1 MSRMKKI
8 FSLILSIQ
16 FLCLPVLADYD
27 FSDAAQE
34 EFDRQQQIN
43 MQGYDFS
50 KTKTRSEINKSKNSK
65 NKVQQK
71 IHYEPSPAPPT
82 DSLLIDTQPQ
92 QTQQFYPIQDD
103 LLQQINRQEQ
113 QIVNPHNSQQQK
125 LYGHIVKVPAGT
137 KFDVT
142 FDSGVSS
149 GSMEKNDRLTV
160 RLTNDLKYNGQ
171 LVAPA
176 GSLVYGTA
184 TEARNAGYAYG
195 GGAIELNFNEI
206 LMPDGNMLSISTK
219 KIIMQADSKR
229 AAKMSRDIVLGA
241 LGSMLLGAAFTAMGG
256 GNDWGRNMLIYGGI
270 GALGGGV
277 HGAMQRGEEITIPD
291 GTTITV
297 TLTES
302 LNTAPYYM
310 Q

>member
-1 MSRMKKI
+1 MKR
-8 FSLILSIQ
+8 ILSLLLCIQ
-16 FLCLPVLADYD
+16 LLGLPVLADYD

-50 KTKTRSEINKSKNSK
+50 KTKTKSEINKSKRKRNQ
-65 NKVQQK
+65 VEER
-71 IHYEPSPAPPT
+71 IHYEPSPAPPS
-82 DSLLIDTQPQ
+82 DGLLIDTQPQ
-92 QTQQFYPIQDD
+92 QTQQYYPVQED
-103 LLQQINRQEQ
+103 LLQQINQQEYS
-113 QIVNPHNSQQQK
+113 INNSQPQQQK
-125 LYGHIVKVPAGT
+125 LYGAVVKVPAGT

-149 GSMEKNDRLTV
+149 GSMAKNDRLTV
-160 RLTNDLKYNGQ
+160 RLTEDLKYNGQ

-184 TEARNAGYAYG
+184 IDAKNAGYAYG
-195 GGAIELNFNEI
+195 SGAIELSFNEI
-206 LMPDGNMLSISTK
+206 LMPDGNLLPISTK
-219 KIIMQADSKR
+219 KIVMQADSKR
-229 AAKMSRDIVLGA
+229 AAKMTRDVVLGA

-256 GNDWGRNMLIYGGI
+256 GGDWGKNMLIYGGI

-277 HGAMQRGEEITIPD
+277 HGAMQRGDEITIPD

-297 TLTES
+297 TLTEA
-302 LNTAPYYM
+302 LNASPYYM

>member
-1 MSRMKKI
+1 MKKI

-16 FLCLPVLADYD
+16 FMCLPVFADYD

-34 EFDRQQQIN
+34 AFDRQQQIN

-50 KTKTRSEINKSKNSK
+50 KSKTKTEINKSKNKK
-65 NKVQQK
+65 NEVQER
-71 IHYEPSPAPPT
+71 IYYEPSPAPPT
-82 DSLLIDTQPQ
+82 DNLLIDTQPQ
-92 QTQQFYPIQDD
+92 QNQQFYPIQDD
-103 LLQQINRQEQ
+103 LLQQINQQEQ
-113 QIVNPHNSQQQK
+113 QIYNSLPQTQK
-125 LYGHIVKVPAGT
+125 LYGAVVKVPAGT

-142 FDSGVSS
+142 FDSGISS

-160 RLTNDLKYNGQ
+160 RLTSDLKYNGQ

-184 TEARNAGYAYG
+184 TDAKNAGYAYG
-195 GGAIELNFNEI
+195 SGAIELNFNEI
-206 LMPDGNMLSISTK
+206 LTPDGNMISISTK
-219 KIIMQADSKR
+219 KIVMQADSKR
-229 AAKMSRDIVLGA
+229 AAKMTRDVVLGA
-241 LGSMLLGAAFTAMGG
+241 VGSMLLGAAFTAMGG
-256 GNDWGRNMLIYGGI
+256 GGNWGRNMLIYGGI

-277 HGAMQRGEEITIPD
+277 HGAMQRGDEITIPD

-297 TLTES
+297 TLTEAIS
-302 LNTAPYYM
+302 ASPYYM